1 MPDAELDAAAQMAR
15 FAQLLQVQTETMN
28 ELRTSLADTRTS
40 LAEANRKIAEN
51 EGRDRAGGNIKLTP
65 TSLGP
70 YESIILSLSCGQQ
83 NLTLNISEVLTRHM
97 RSATLSAGSNLT
109 LSLFVDCIL
118 VLLDKVSAETLN
130 SHITNYT
137 SANERNAEDAL
148 CTDFKRNG
156 DWEIATCRQELFPK
170 FIRFV
175 IKYLFTEEIQ
185 EVVLQQNATY
195 IIKQDCSQT
204 IPTAIIRK
212 LEDLRLCS
220 SGARPERVLTRGSVY
235 TALKTILQ
243 RASTRHMQTLSLCLA
258 TMQGTYHEVEHM
270 ADGRI
275 DTGAEASHVSKL
287 ASIGKILDT
296 QFHSMSTLSPGST
309 MHIHNTSVSHFPDQA
324 LTANMGSSASFNNVI
339 NLPPS
344 NKTGYLNFAGSS
356 IPTLNGTGEPILPG
370 IPDHL
375 RSLCDTVGA
384 VSEKVDN
391 LADNLTHVTHKINSL
406 DMLDDDSD
414 AEEEPIMINAVQYGN
429 DLFYDDVLTVAS
441 ACDVPTATIMAIGE
455 HTRRRTPIDQI
466 TCYFCKE
473 TGHYKSN
480 CPKLNSSSRG
490 RGRSKPNHYNPSA
503 PTRMQGRPFSSVFKK
518 TRDYNGKKGFTGKK
532 LQTPHNK
539 FRAFGRYRNK
549 ETGGGYKIQ
558 PINATADVEGLPQ
571 DADIF
576 FCEATVDKV
585 TPDTTLFFD
594 LA

>member
-1 MPDAELDAAAQMAR
+1 MPEAEADAMAQMVQVRQLLAAQAD
-15 FAQLLQVQTETMN
+15 TMN
-28 ELRTSLADTRTS
+28 ELRRELV
-40 LAEANRKIAEN
+40 EANRKIAEN
-51 EGRDRAGGNIKLTP
+51 EGRDRAGGNIKLQP
-65 TSLGP
+65 ASLGP
-70 YESIILSLSCGQQ
+70 YESIVLSLSLGQA
-83 NLTLNISEVLTRHM
+83 NLTLNISEILSRHM
-97 RSATLSAGSNLT
+97 RSATLSAGTNLT

-137 SANERNAEDAL
+137 SANERNDEDAL
-148 CTDFKRNG
+148 STDFKRNG
-156 DWEIATCRQELFPK
+156 DWEIATYRQELFPK

-195 IIKQDCSQT
+195 IVKQDCSQT
-204 IPTAIIRK
+204 IPTAIIRR
-212 LEDLRLCS
+212 LEEYRLCS
-220 SGARPERVLTRGSVY
+220 AGARPERVLTRGSVY

-258 TMQGTYHEVEHM
+258 VMQGTYHEVEHM

-275 DTGAEASHVSKL
+275 NIGAEASHVSKL

-296 QFHSMSTLSPGST
+296 QFHSMSTLSPAGT
-309 MHIHNTSVSHFPDQA
+309 MHIHNTAVSHFPDQA
-324 LTANMGSSASFNNVI
+324 VTANMGSSANFNSVM
-339 NLPPS
+339 NLPAS
-344 NKTGYLNFAGSS
+344 NKNGYLQDSSYARGLSFANPTIPSLTGTGG
-356 IPTLNGTGEPILPG
+356 PTLEA

-375 RSLCDTVGA
+375 RSLSHTVEA

-391 LADNLTHVTHKINSL
+391 LTHKINSL

-414 AEEEPIMINAVQYGN
+414 EEEEPVMVNALQYGK
-429 DLFYDDVLTVAS
+429 DLFYDDVLTVAT
-441 ACDVPTATIMAIGE
+441 ACDIPTATIMAISQR
-455 HTRRRTPIDQI
+455 TRKRTPIDQI
-466 TCYFCKE
+466 TCFFCKE

-490 RGRSKPNHYNPSA
+490 RARSRTNHFNPSA
-503 PTRMQGRPFSSVFKK
+503 PGRMPGRPFSSVFRK
-518 TRDYNGKKGFTGKK
+518 TRDYNGKKGFTGKQ
-532 LQTPHNK
+532 LQRPNNK
-539 FRAFGRYRNK
+539 YRAFGRYRNK

-558 PINATADVEGLPQ
+558 PISATADVEGLPE

-576 FCEATVDKV
+576 FCEATVEKV